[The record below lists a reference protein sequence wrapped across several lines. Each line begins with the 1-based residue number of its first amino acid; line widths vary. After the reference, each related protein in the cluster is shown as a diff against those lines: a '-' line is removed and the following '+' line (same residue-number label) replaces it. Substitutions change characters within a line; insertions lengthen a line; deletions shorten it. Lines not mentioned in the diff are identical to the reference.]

1 MNSVKLLNFVVLAAG
16 KGTRMNSDLPK
27 VMHNIA
33 DMPMINILLNE
44 VKSCNPK
51 HCHIVVSHEGKKIVE
66 SSVEKVGLASVSAVV
81 QEERLG
87 TGHAAKIALD
97 SFPSDS
103 SKGVLIILYGDTP
116 FISKETIFS
125 LEEEISSGNAVS
137 IVGFD
142 APYENEYGRLVV
154 DSKGS
159 LKEIVEF
166 KDANQEQ
173 KNITLCN
180 SGIMALDLKL
190 AGQLL
195 SEIKDNNAKKEF
207 YLTDIVAI
215 AKSKGLMV
223 SHIIADE
230 LEVQGINNKVELAKA
245 NKYYF
250 SRIRD
255 RVMQQGVTLI
265 DPETT
270 YLSADTVIGK
280 DVVIEPNVTI
290 LSGVK
295 IGNNVRIKSFS
306 HIESSDIGDD
316 VSVGPFA
323 RIRPGSKLDNGARIG
338 NFVEIKNSNLGV
350 GAKVNHLSY
359 IGDTDLG
366 SDVNVGAGAITCNYD
381 GYKKYKTKIGSG
393 VFIGSNTA
401 LIAPIEVG
409 DRSIVA
415 AGSTITRDI
424 PEDSI
429 TISRLEQKD
438 IIGGATKYRNK
449 KKEA

>member
-280 DVVIEPNVTI
+280 DVVIEPHVTI